1 MAHNPP
7 HLGLRAQ
14 IRNYFGKHATFSVRI
29 HIHELANIPLVSGDF
44 ACRWRLK
51 GAQALVRRDS
61 ASGKSVRSEGTSSA
75 TGSATFTT
83 DSSAR
88 KGHGHGHPPSADAEY
103 IEVQV
108 QPPSPPL
115 DPTAAVM
122 SIATALSLGESESSS
137 PSESSDGKSASAG
150 LLQPADS
157 SHDHDSD
164 TEDGHQR
171 AASSTPTLTS
181 AAKGN
186 GHNQL
191 HGLGPGRGRTEAVRI
206 MDHTVVWDEVVE
218 VAANMGI
225 VKDTKGLLPS
235 DLKLTVEQVPQ
246 EHLVKAKM
254 VLGVV
259 RLNLAEYV
267 GKGSVTR
274 RYLLRDSKTNAT
286 LKLSIDVKWLSGEQD
301 YVAPPLQKAQIM
313 EGVAGLMSNDRIMH
327 TSRPQLSPNSSA
339 SSFYNITTPDLPSTP
354 GLNRGRSPSLSRTP
368 TLSHSLSFTRPT
380 TPGPTARTEQIIEA
394 LFNPV
399 PTTNP
404 NPSPFAYYA
413 PARPP
418 VRKGTVNI
426 TGTSELDSSWSMA
439 KAQQDAE
446 ARTLLQVPNG
456 GPETEVDELGGNA
469 GGGWWKRLA
478 GGSATTSRT
487 AKKPEMFRRP
497 SAVV

>member
-14 IRNYFGKHATFSVRI
+14 LRSYFGKHATFSVRV

-44 ACRWRLK
+44 ACRWRVK
-51 GAQALVRRDS
+51 GAQALSRRDS
-61 ASGKSVRSEGTSSA
+61 ASGKSSRSEGNSSA
-75 TGSATFTT
+75 TGSATHGIEPLTK
-83 DSSAR
+83 R
-88 KGHGHGHPPSADAEY
+88 GYGHGHPPSAEPEQ

-115 DPTAAVM
+115 DPTTAQGSVL
-122 SIATALSLGESESSS
+122 TALSLGESEWSS
-137 PSESSDGKSASAG
+137 PSESSDGKPGSNG
-150 LLQPADS
+150 LLQPAES

-164 TEDGHQR
+164 TEDGHHR
-171 AASSTPTLTS
+171 GGSSVTLTS
-181 AAKGN
+181 SAKGH
-186 GHNQL
+186 GHNPL
-191 HGLGPGRGRTEAVRI
+191 HGLGPGRGRTETVKI
-206 MDHTVVWDEVVE
+206 IDHTVVWDEVIE

-225 VKDTKGLLPS
+225 TKETKGLMPC
-235 DLKLTVEQVPQ
+235 DLKLTVEQQ
-246 EHLVKAKM
+246 HDLVKPKTT
-254 VLGVV
+254 LGVV

-267 GKGSVTR
+267 GKGAVTR

-286 LKLSIDVKWLSGEQD
+286 LKMTVDVKYLSGEHD

-327 TSRPQLSPNSSA
+327 PSRPNLSPSSSA
-339 SSFYNITTPDLPSTP
+339 SSFYNIATPDLPSTP

-426 TGTSELDSSWSMA
+426 TGISELDSSWSMA

-456 GPETEVDELGGNA
+456 GTEVEELGTSGPS
-469 GGGWWKRLA
+469 GWWKRLA
-478 GGSATTSRT
+478 SGSATVGRST
-487 AKKPEMFRRP
+487 KKPEVFRRP
-497 SAVV
+497 SAAV

>member
-51 GAQALVRRDS
+51 GAQALARRDS

-75 TGSATFTT
+75 TGSATYAAE
-83 DSSAR
+83 SSAR
-88 KGHGHGHPPSADAEY
+88 KGHGHGHPPSTDAEY

-115 DPTAAVM
+115 DPATTLV
-122 SIATALSLGESESSS
+122 SISTALSLGESESSS
-137 PSESSDGKSASAG
+137 PSESSDSKSASAG

-164 TEDGHQR
+164 TEGGHQR

-181 AAKGN
+181 AAKGH
-186 GHNQL
+186 GHNHL
-191 HGLGPGRGRTEAVRI
+191 HGLGPGRGRTETVKI
-206 MDHTVVWDEVVE
+206 IDHTVVWDEIVE

-225 VKDTKGLLPS
+225 MKENKGLLPS

-246 EHLVKAKM
+246 EHLVKAKT

-274 RYLLRDSKTNAT
+274 RYLLRESKTNAT
-286 LKLSIDVKWLSGEQD
+286 LKLTIDVKWLSGEQD

-313 EGVAGLMSNDRIMH
+313 EGVAGLMFNDRIMH
-327 TSRPQLSPNSSA
+327 PS
-339 SSFYNITTPDLPSTP
+339 SSFYNIPSPDLPSAP
-354 GLNRGRSPSLSRTP
+354 GLNRGRSPSLSRAP

-426 TGTSELDSSWSMA
+426 SGTSELDSSWSMA
-439 KAQQDAE
+439 KARQDAE

-456 GPETEVDELGGNA
+456 GTETETETEEFGGGA
-469 GGGWWKRLA
+469 GGWWKRLA
-478 GGSATTSRT
+478 GGGATVGRT
-487 AKKPEMFRRP
+487 VKKPEMFKRP
-497 SAVV
+497 STAV